1 MCELITWGSGTQ
13 QVNTTLLDPMYT
25 DCSTK
30 IGQNCKLHE
39 AVCMRSSVIPDV
51 SNI

>member
-25 DCSTK
+25 DSLAKDWTE
-30 IGQNCKLHE
+30 LH
-39 AVCMRSSVIPDV
+39 IK
-51 SNI
+51 